1 MKGNI
6 TFAILLILSLILST
20 SCVKD
25 NIITN
30 NDNNIAN
37 VVNLRFSF
45 TFEDEE
51 ITRAVSDGTQVDILY
66 YAIVDE
72 SGKLLNKNVRELRS
86 NELVSKTISM
96 NLTLSAGVSYRAVFW
111 VQNSECDAYT
121 FSDDMSVTVD
131 YTGANNDEIRD
142 AFYGVSNLFTTTDG
156 IVKVVLKRPFAQLNA
171 GTYPF
176 DWTYA
181 QEYHKFAVTKSAA
194 RIRNLPNKISL
205 IDGSVSGKNDAEF
218 YASPIP
224 QEKLLADIDN
234 NGINEE
240 YIYLSMSYVLAGEE
254 PSTHNVDFYF
264 MDDNNR
270 SVMFVNEQLSSV
282 TLQRNAHTDFV
293 GQVLTNNGTLNYT
306 DYISAENVYY
316 NVSEDTIISDKTY
329 NMTGH
334 GAIRF
339 ASENGQKV
347 TLNNIYITGDIWTI
361 ELGEY
366 RGSSY
371 VNYNNELNNVVFEEL
386 HTTSIIECHEWY
398 FSPAAIAYGNSVL
411 NNCVMTGST
420 TENTQIT
427 DKHGIE
433 HDIIPVDIGIRN
445 ESDAIIN
452 GGHFDNVFA
461 WTHAVVDIFG
471 ATIGTLYNGTC
482 DSTMHSWMTIHSG
495 TQIDS
500 IICCEPRCPYGTK
513 EYSTTMTI
521 KKGAKV
527 GSLQLVST
535 DVEFLIIEDGAQ
547 VDKITCNGIE
557 YTYKE
562 LRLAMEL

>member
-86 NELVSKTISM
+86 NELASKTISM

-482 DSTMHSWMTIHSG
+482 DSTKHSWMTIHSG

-562 LRLAMEL
+562 LRLAMGL

>member
-86 NELVSKTISM
+86 NELASKTISM

-181 QEYHKFAVTKSAA
+181 QEYHKFAVTKSAV

-334 GAIRF
+334 GAIQF

-420 TENTQIT
+420 TENTPIT

-445 ESDAIIN
+445 ESNAIIN

-482 DSTMHSWMTIHSG
+482 DSTKHSWMTIHSG

-562 LRLAMEL
+562 LRLAMGL

>member
-86 NELVSKTISM
+86 NELASKTISM

-316 NVSEDTIISDKTY
+316 NVSKDTIISDKTY

-334 GAIRF
+334 GAIQF

-482 DSTMHSWMTIHSG
+482 DSTKHSWMTIHSG

-562 LRLAMEL
+562 LRLAMGL

>member
-339 ASENGQKV
+339 ASKNGQKV

-482 DSTMHSWMTIHSG
+482 DSTKHSWMTIHSG

-562 LRLAMEL
+562 LRLAMGL

>member
-334 GAIRF
+334 GAIQF

-361 ELGEY
+361 ELGKY

-482 DSTMHSWMTIHSG
+482 DSTKHSWMTIHSG

-562 LRLAMEL
+562 LRLAMGL

>member
-316 NVSEDTIISDKTY
+316 NVSEVTIISDKTY

-482 DSTMHSWMTIHSG
+482 DSTKHSWMTIHSG

-562 LRLAMEL
+562 LRLAMGL

>member
-427 DKHGIE
+427 DEHGIE

-562 LRLAMEL
+562 LRLAMGL

>member
-282 TLQRNAHTDFV
+282 TLQRNVHTDFV
-293 GQVLTNNGTLNYT
+293 GQVLTNNGILNYT

-316 NVSEDTIISDKTY
+316 NVSEETTISDKTY

-482 DSTMHSWMTIHSG
+482 DSTKHSWMTIHSG

-562 LRLAMEL
+562 LRLAMGL

>member
-334 GAIRF
+334 GAIQF

-461 WTHAVVDIFG
+461 WTHAVVDIF
-471 ATIGTLYNGTC
+471 
-482 DSTMHSWMTIHSG
+482 
-495 TQIDS
+495 
-500 IICCEPRCPYGTK
+500 
-513 EYSTTMTI
+513 
-521 KKGAKV
+521 
-527 GSLQLVST
+527 
-535 DVEFLIIEDGAQ
+535 
-547 VDKITCNGIE
+547 
-557 YTYKE
+557 
-562 LRLAMEL
+562 

>member
-142 AFYGVSNLFTTTDG
+142 AFYGASNLFTTTDG

-334 GAIRF
+334 GAIQF

-471 ATIGTLYNGTC
+471 ATIGTIYNGTC
-482 DSTMHSWMTIHSG
+482 DSTKHSWMTIHSG

-562 LRLAMEL
+562 LRLAMGL

>member
-334 GAIRF
+334 GAIQF

-482 DSTMHSWMTIHSG
+482 DSTKHSWMTIHSG
-495 TQIDS
+495 THIDS

-562 LRLAMEL
+562 LRLAMGL

>member
-334 GAIRF
+334 GAIQF

-347 TLNNIYITGDIWTI
+347 TLNNIYITGDVWTI

-482 DSTMHSWMTIHSG
+482 DSTKHSWMTIHSG

-562 LRLAMEL
+562 LRLAMGL

>member
-334 GAIRF
+334 GTIRF

-433 HDIIPVDIGIRN
+433 HDIITVDIGIRN

-482 DSTMHSWMTIHSG
+482 DSTKHSWMTIHSG

-562 LRLAMEL
+562 LRLAMGL

>member
-334 GAIRF
+334 GAIQF

-482 DSTMHSWMTIHSG
+482 DSTKHSWMTIHSG

-562 LRLAMEL
+562 LRLAMGL

>member
-334 GAIRF
+334 GAIQF

-366 RGSSY
+366 RGNSY

-482 DSTMHSWMTIHSG
+482 DSTKHSWMTIHSG

-562 LRLAMEL
+562 LRLAMGL

>member
-334 GAIRF
+334 GAIQF

-562 LRLAMEL
+562 LRLAMGL

>member
-86 NELVSKTISM
+86 NELASKTISM

-329 NMTGH
+329 NITGH
-334 GAIRF
+334 GAIQF

-482 DSTMHSWMTIHSG
+482 DSTKHSWMTIHSG

-547 VDKITCNGIE
+547 LDKLTCNGIE

-562 LRLAMEL
+562 LRLAMGL

>member
-20 SCVKD
+20 SCVND

-30 NDNNIAN
+30 NDNNFAN

-86 NELVSKTISM
+86 NELASKTISM

-131 YTGANNDEIRD
+131 YTGANNDEKRD

-194 RIRNLPNKISL
+194 RVRNLPNKISL
-205 IDGSVSGKNDAEF
+205 IDGSVSGKDDAEF

-240 YIYLSMSYVLAGEE
+240 YIYLSMSYVLAGED

-282 TLQRNAHTDFV
+282 TLQRNVHTDFV

-316 NVSEDTIISDKTY
+316 NVSEETTISDKTY

-482 DSTMHSWMTIHSG
+482 DSTKHSWMTIHSG

-562 LRLAMEL
+562 LRLAMGL

>member
-482 DSTMHSWMTIHSG
+482 DSTKHSWMTIHSG

-562 LRLAMEL
+562 LRLAMGL

>member
-316 NVSEDTIISDKTY
+316 NVSEGTIISDKTY

-482 DSTMHSWMTIHSG
+482 DSTKHSWMTIHSG

-562 LRLAMEL
+562 LRLAMGL

>member
-316 NVSEDTIISDKTY
+316 NVSENTIISDKTY

-334 GAIRF
+334 GAIQF

-371 VNYNNELNNVVFEEL
+371 VNYNNVLNNVVFEEL

-482 DSTMHSWMTIHSG
+482 DSTKHSWMTIHSG

-562 LRLAMEL
+562 LRLAMGL

>member
-1 MKGNI
+1 MKENI

-86 NELVSKTISM
+86 NELASKTISM

-131 YTGANNDEIRD
+131 YTGANNDEKRD

-194 RIRNLPNKISL
+194 RVRNLPNKISL
-205 IDGSVSGKNDAEF
+205 IDGSVSGKDDAEF

-282 TLQRNAHTDFV
+282 TLQRNVHTDFV

-334 GAIRF
+334 GAIQF

-482 DSTMHSWMTIHSG
+482 DSTKHSWMTIHSG

-562 LRLAMEL
+562 LRLAMGL

>member
-316 NVSEDTIISDKTY
+316 NVSEDAIISDKTY

-334 GAIRF
+334 GAIQF

-482 DSTMHSWMTIHSG
+482 DSTKHSWMTIHSG

-562 LRLAMEL
+562 LRLAMGL

>member
-86 NELVSKTISM
+86 NELASKTISM

-334 GAIRF
+334 GAIQF

-482 DSTMHSWMTIHSG
+482 DSTKHSWMTIHSG

-562 LRLAMEL
+562 LRLAMGL

>member
-86 NELVSKTISM
+86 NELASKTISM

-224 QEKLLADIDN
+224 QEKL
-234 NGINEE
+234 
-240 YIYLSMSYVLAGEE
+240 
-254 PSTHNVDFYF
+254 
-264 MDDNNR
+264 
-270 SVMFVNEQLSSV
+270 
-282 TLQRNAHTDFV
+282 
-293 GQVLTNNGTLNYT
+293 
-306 DYISAENVYY
+306 
-316 NVSEDTIISDKTY
+316 
-329 NMTGH
+329 
-334 GAIRF
+334 
-339 ASENGQKV
+339 
-347 TLNNIYITGDIWTI
+347 
-361 ELGEY
+361 
-366 RGSSY
+366 
-371 VNYNNELNNVVFEEL
+371 
-386 HTTSIIECHEWY
+386 
-398 FSPAAIAYGNSVL
+398 
-411 NNCVMTGST
+411 
-420 TENTQIT
+420 
-427 DKHGIE
+427 
-433 HDIIPVDIGIRN
+433 
-445 ESDAIIN
+445 
-452 GGHFDNVFA
+452 
-461 WTHAVVDIFG
+461 
-471 ATIGTLYNGTC
+471 
-482 DSTMHSWMTIHSG
+482 
-495 TQIDS
+495 
-500 IICCEPRCPYGTK
+500 
-513 EYSTTMTI
+513 
-521 KKGAKV
+521 
-527 GSLQLVST
+527 
-535 DVEFLIIEDGAQ
+535 
-547 VDKITCNGIE
+547 
-557 YTYKE
+557 
-562 LRLAMEL
+562 

>member
-86 NELVSKTISM
+86 NELASKTISM

-316 NVSEDTIISDKTY
+316 NVSEDAIISDKTY

-334 GAIRF
+334 GAIQF

-482 DSTMHSWMTIHSG
+482 DSTKHSWMTIHSG

-562 LRLAMEL
+562 LRLAMGL